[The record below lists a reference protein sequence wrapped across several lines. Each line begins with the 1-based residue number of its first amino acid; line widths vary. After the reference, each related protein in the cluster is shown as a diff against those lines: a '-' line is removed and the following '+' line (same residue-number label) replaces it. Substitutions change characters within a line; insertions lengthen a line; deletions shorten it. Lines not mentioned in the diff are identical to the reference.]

1 MLGIRQ
7 VAAAVPLFCVL
18 GCVARA
24 ESVEAGW
31 DTYFYSEPHYSA
43 RVLDE
48 VQRRAKLDVIS
59 CADGWCRV
67 RYGDAVGHVHEDVV
81 HGQRDTVER
90 AKVAADPVCFHA
102 AQPGGNAWQDEK
114 FCRMR

>member
-7 VAAAVPLFCVL
+7 VVAAVPLLCVL
-18 GCVARA
+18 GGGVRA

-31 DTYFYSEPHYSA
+31 DTYFYAAPRYSA

-48 VQRRAKLDVIS
+48 VQRRARLDVIS

-67 RYGDAVGHVHEDVV
+67 RYGDAEGHVREDVV
-81 HGQRDTVER
+81 HGSRDTIER
-90 AKVAADPVCFHA
+90 AQVGADPACFHA

-114 FCRMR
+114 FCQMK

>member
-1 MLGIRQ
+1 MLRIRQ
-7 VAAAVPLFCVL
+7 IAAAVPLFCLL
-18 GCVARA
+18 GGGARA

-31 DTYFYSEPHYSA
+31 DAYFYAAPRYSA

-48 VQRRAKLDVIS
+48 VQRRARLDVAS

-67 RYGDAVGHVHEDVV
+67 RYGDAEGHVREDVV
-81 HGQRDTVER
+81 HGPRDRVER

-114 FCRMR
+114 FCRTR